1 MQYKGVSKSRRKG
14 MWVARTRL
22 NGRVKTIGEFPTPE
36 RASQAYINFKQTVE
50 RELTQNDLVRLSRYK
65 EYVNFCE
72 EPKRLPEFF
81 AEFKSSS
88 SSSIRDLVNYLVRN
102 GFIEQKVVQVTG
114 KVTDSKDT
122 SVYTKIKDFLDEDLV
137 PRAKTKAL
145 TDNYIIKQKEES
157 PIPGGRVIRFD
168 ENKDLCKKY
177 NQQRQADRKRSMSKK
192 TTISGSSLSS
202 VYW

>member
-36 RASQAYINFKQTVE
+36 EASQAYINFKQTVE
-50 RELTQNDLVRLSRYK
+50 RELTENDLIRLNRYK
-65 EYVNFCE
+65 TYVKFCE

-81 AEFKSSS
+81 AEFKFSSS
-88 SSSIRDLVNYLVRN
+88 SSVRDLVNYLVRN

-114 KVTDSKDT
+114 KVIDSKDI
-122 SVYTKIKDFLDEDLV
+122 SVYTKIKDFRDEDLV

>member
-36 RASQAYINFKQTVE
+36 QASQAYINFKQTVE

-81 AEFKSSS
+81 SEFKSSS

-102 GFIEQKVVQVTG
+102 GFIEQKVMQVTG
-114 KVTDSKDT
+114 KVIDSKDI

-145 TDNYIIKQKEES
+145 TDNYIIKEKEES

>member
-22 NGRVKTIGEFPTPE
+22 NGRVKTIGEFYTPE
-36 RASQAYINFKQTVE
+36 EASQAYINFKQTVE
-50 RELTQNDLVRLSRYK
+50 RELTQNDLVRLGRYK
-65 EYVNFCE
+65 TYVNFCE

-81 AEFKSSS
+81 AEFKTSS

-114 KVTDSKDT
+114 KVIDSKEI

-145 TDNYIIKQKEES
+145 TDNYIIKEKEES
-157 PIPGGRVIRFD
+157 PIPGGRIIRFD
-168 ENKDLCKKY
+168 DNKDLCKKY
-177 NQQRQADRKRSMSKK
+177 SQQRLADRKRSMSKK

>member
-36 RASQAYINFKQTVE
+36 QASQAYINFKQTVE

-114 KVTDSKDT
+114 KVIDSKDI

-145 TDNYIIKQKEES
+145 TDNYILKQKDENI
-157 PIPGGRVIRFD
+157 IPGARVINFD
-168 ENKDLCKKY
+168 ENKELCKKY
-177 NQQRQADRKRSMSKK
+177 KQQREADRKLSSSKK

>member
-22 NGRVKTIGEFPTPE
+22 NGRVKTIGEFYTPE
-36 RASQAYINFKQTVE
+36 QASEAYINFKQTVE
-50 RELTQNDLVRLSRYK
+50 REFTQNDLARLERYK
-65 EYVNFCE
+65 AYVNFCE

-81 AEFKSSS
+81 AEFKNSGSSAV
-88 SSSIRDLVNYLVRN
+88 RDLVNHLVRN
-102 GFIEQKVVQVTG
+102 GFIKQDTMKVAG
-114 KVTDSKDT
+114 KVIDAKEVSY
-122 SVYTKIKDFLDEDLV
+122 YTKIKDFNDEDLV

-145 TDNYIIKQKEES
+145 TDNYILKQKDENI
-157 PIPGGRVIRFD
+157 IPGARVINFD

-177 NQQRQADRKRSMSKK
+177 KQQREADRKRSSSKK

>member
-22 NGRVKTIGEFPTPE
+22 NGRVKTIGEFHTPE
-36 RASQAYINFKQTVE
+36 EASQAYINFKQTVE
-50 RELTQNDLVRLSRYK
+50 RELTQNDLVRLGRYK

-81 AEFKSSS
+81 AEFKTSS

-102 GFIEQKVVQVTG
+102 GFIEQKVVHVTG
-114 KVTDSKDT
+114 KVIDSKDI

-168 ENKDLCKKY
+168 ENKDLCNKY
-177 NQQRQADRKRSMSKK
+177 NQQRLADRKRSMSKK

>member
-36 RASQAYINFKQTVE
+36 QASQAYINFKQTVE

-114 KVTDSKDT
+114 KVIDSKDI

-145 TDNYIIKQKEES
+145 TDNYIIKEKEES

>member
-36 RASQAYINFKQTVE
+36 QASQAYINFKQTVE

-81 AEFKSSS
+81 SEFKSSS

-102 GFIEQKVVQVTG
+102 GFIEQKVMQVTG
-114 KVTDSKDT
+114 KVIDSKDI

-145 TDNYIIKQKEES
+145 TDNYIIKEKEES

-177 NQQRQADRKRSMSKK
+177 NQHRQADRKRSMSKK